1 MTWGF
6 VTCGPNEALVVSGC
20 CYMKPLLVPGG
31 RAFVW
36 PSIQQVQRISL
47 NTMTLQVE
55 SPCVYTSQGVPI
67 SVTGIAQ
74 VKVQGQNEDML
85 LTACEQFLG
94 KTEAEIN
101 HIALVTLEGHQRAI
115 MGSMTVEEIY
125 KDRKKFSK
133 QVFEVASSDLANM
146 GITVV
151 SYTIKDLRDEEVRS
165 RSGGYLKSLGMARTA
180 EVKRDARIGE
190 AEARA
195 EAHIKEAIAEEQRM
209 AARFLNDTDIA
220 KAQRDFELKKA
231 AYDVEVQTKKAE
243 AEMAYELQAAKT
255 KQRIKEEQMQVKVI
269 ERTQEIAV
277 QEQEIQRRER
287 ELEATVRRPAEAE
300 KFRLEKLAEAN
311 KQRVV
316 MEAEAE
322 AESVRIRGEAEAFA
336 ISAKAK
342 AEAEQMAQKAEAW
355 REYREAAMVE
365 MLLDTL
371 PKVAAEVAAPL
382 SQAKK
387 ITMVSS
393 GQGEIGAAKLT
404 GEILQIVNK
413 VPELVKNITGV
424 DIARVRSNSEFI

>member
-6 VTCGPNEALVVSGC
+6 VTCGPNEALVISGC
-20 CYMKPLLVPGG
+20 CYSKPLLVPGG

-36 PSIQQVQRISL
+36 PSIQRVQRISL
-47 NTMTLQVE
+47 NTMTLQVD
-55 SPCVYTSQGVPI
+55 SPTVYTSQGVPI

-74 VKVQGQNEDML
+74 VKIQGQNEEML
-85 LTACEQFLG
+85 SAACEQFLG
-94 KTEAEIN
+94 KRESEIQ

-133 QVFEVASSDLANM
+133 QVFEVASSDLVNM

-151 SYTIKDLRDEEVRS
+151 SYTLKDIRDEE
-165 RSGGYLKSLGMARTA
+165 GAKGYLKSLGMARTA

-190 AEARA
+190 AEARCDA
-195 EAHIKEAIAEEQRM
+195 QIKEAIAEEQRM
-209 AARFLNDTDIA
+209 ASRFLNDTEIA

-255 KQRIKEEQMQVKVI
+255 KQRIKEEQMQIKVV
-269 ERTQEIAV
+269 ERTQEILV
-277 QEQEIQRRER
+277 QDQEMQRRER

-300 KFRLEKLAEAN
+300 KYRLEKIAEAN
-311 KQRVV
+311 RKRVIL
-316 MEAEAE
+316 EAEAE
-322 AESVRIRGEAEAFA
+322 AEAVKVRGEAEAFA
-336 ISAKAK
+336 IAAKAK
-342 AEAEQMAQKAEAW
+342 AEAEQMSKKAEAW
-355 REYREAAMVE
+355 KEYKEAAMVD
-365 MLLDTL
+365 MLMQTL
-371 PKVAAEVAAPL
+371 PKIAAEVAAPL

-393 GQGEIGAAKLT
+393 GAGDVGASKLT
-404 GEILQIVNK
+404 GEVLTIVSK
-413 VPELVKNITGV
+413 MPELVKSMTGV
-424 DIARVRSNSEFI
+424 DISRTVNAG